1 MPRFLNLILSTIRR
15 KETKMIITDPGYA
28 LAGKFDPM
36 LPLGLT
42 LTTDGVRTVTTFDET
57 RDAAEYLDSLPEDE
71 IFTEKT
77 KKHLIGLL
85 GDRMSDFGYDTEVV
99 FTTEYVLDNRLDVD
113 RSVIRTDTEPLLPEH
128 GYENLTECEP
138 DPLGEGLL
146 CFGTVI
152 DGKIV
157 SAAAENPHSPDDTV
171 IDIGVETA
179 DGHTGN
185 GYGASNIASLAYYLL
200 DPEMKV
206 TYIVEDDNIASVRIA
221 EKVGF
226 APGTRELRVVCRK
239 K

>member
-1 MPRFLNLILSTIRR
+1 
-15 KETKMIITDPGYA
+15 MIISDPGYA
-28 LAGKFDPM
+28 LAGKFNPM

-42 LTTDGVRTVTTFDET
+42 LSTDGVRTVTTFDET
-57 RDAAEYLDSLPEDE
+57 RDAAEYLDALPEDE

-77 KKHLIGLL
+77 KKHLISLL
-85 GDRMSDFGYDTEVV
+85 EDRMAGFGYDTEIV
-99 FTTEYVLDNRLDVD
+99 FATEYVLESRPDVD

-128 GYENLTECEP
+128 GYDNLTECEP

-185 GYGASNIASLAYYLL
+185 GYGASNTASLAYYLL
-200 DPEMKV
+200 DPGMKV
-206 TYIVEDDNIASVRIA
+206 TYIAEDDNIASVKIA

-226 APGTRELRVVCRK
+226 TPGTRELRVVCRK
-239 K
+239 R